1 MNKKNNK
8 TTETEY
14 MIKTFSRLIATEL
27 HLNEHAVENTLKLL
41 DEGCTIP
48 FISRYRKERTGGL
61 DEVQIT
67 TISDRAERLREIAKR
82 KETVVKTIAE
92 QGKMTPGLQQRIDDC
107 WDSTTL
113 EDIYLP
119 YKPRRRTRAQVAREQ
134 GLEPLAQL
142 LLLQREPQPKA
153 AAQRFVRGEVSSAE
167 AALSGA
173 KDIIAEQVSEEER
186 SRNQVRAAFR
196 REAFIVSKVVK
207 SKKDTDEAA
216 KYSDYF
222 DWEEPLKRCSS
233 HRLLAMRRGEAEGIL
248 RVSITIDEADAI
260 SRLQK
265 NYVRGNGAC
274 QRLVAEAVA
283 DGYKRLLYPS
293 IETEFSN
300 ISKEKA
306 DEEAINVF
314 SQNLRQLLLSAPL
327 GQKRV
332 MGIDPGFRTGCKVVC
347 LDAQGLLLHQ
357 EAIFPHPPV
366 NHRMQATVHLQQMIR
381 DYLIEAIA
389 IGNGTA
395 SRETKSFVDDVLS
408 EYAEKKPLV
417 FTVSEDGASVYS
429 ASATAREEFP
439 DEDVTVRG
447 AISIGRR
454 LMDPLAELVKIDPKS
469 IGVGQY
475 QHDVDQT
482 KLKHSLDQTV
492 ESCVNLVGVNLNTA
506 SQHLLTYVSGLGPVL
521 AQNIVDYRKENGAFT
536 SRAQLKK
543 VPRLGPAAFQQC
555 AGFLRIP
562 NAKNPLDNSAVHPES
577 YHVVE
582 QMAKDQHCSVS
593 DLISDASKRSKIDI
607 KKYVTEEVGLPTLTD
622 IMKELEKP
630 GRDPREQIEEFEFDS
645 SVQCIEDLHEGME
658 LPGIVTNITNFGAF
672 VDIGVHQDGLV
683 HVSQLADRYVSDPT
697 QVVRLHQ
704 HVRVRVIGVDLRRQR
719 ISLSMRGFNKH

>member
-1 MNKKNNK
+1 MEHLRIF
-8 TTETEY
+8 TQ
-14 MIKTFSRLIATEL
+14 LIANEL
-27 HLNEHAVENTLKLL
+27 HLQEHAVENTLKLL

-67 TISDRAERLREIAKR
+67 AISNRCEQLQEIAKR
-82 KETVVKTIAE
+82 KETVIKTITE
-92 QGKMTPGLQQRIDDC
+92 LEKMTPELQKRINDC
-107 WDSTTL
+107 WEATVL

-119 YKPRRRTRAQVAREQ
+119 YKPKRRTRAQVAREQ
-134 GLEPLAQL
+134 GLEPLATL
-142 LLLQREPQPKA
+142 LMLQREPHPEQA
-153 AAQRFVRGEVSSAE
+153 AKRFVRGDITDIASA
-167 AALSGA
+167 LHGA
-173 KDIIAEQVSEEER
+173 QDIIAEQVSEEEG
-186 SRNQVRAAFR
+186 SRNQIRAAFR

-207 SKKDTDEAA
+207 TKKDTDEAA
-216 KYSDYF
+216 KYADYF
-222 DWEEPLKRCSS
+222 DWEEPLRRCTS
-233 HRLLAMRRGEAEGIL
+233 HRLLAMRRGENEGIL
-248 RVSITIDEADAI
+248 RVSITIDDEEAVN
-260 SRLQK
+260 RLQRH
-265 NYVRGNGAC
+265 YVHGNGAC
-274 QRLVAEAVA
+274 QRLVAEAVE

-293 IETEFSN
+293 IETEFAN

-314 SQNLRQLLLSAPL
+314 TENLRQLLLGAPL

-347 LDAQGLLLHQ
+347 LDAQGNLLHH

-366 NHRMQATVHLQQMIR
+366 NHRMQATVHVQQMIT
-381 DYLIEAIA
+381 DYHIEAIA

-395 SRETKSFVDDVLS
+395 SRETKEFVEDCIQSLPSLLGEGSGVRLF
-408 EYAEKKPLV
+408 V
-417 FTVSEDGASVYS
+417 VSEDGASVYS
-429 ASATAREEFP
+429 ASKVAREEFP

-447 AISIGRR
+447 AVSIGRR

-506 SQHLLTYVSGLGPVL
+506 SQHLLMYVSGLGPTL
-521 AQNIVDYRKENGAFT
+521 AKNIVDYRKENGAFT

-562 NAKNPLDNSAVHPES
+562 QARNPLDNSAVHPES
-577 YHVVE
+577 YGIVE
-582 QMAKDQHCSVS
+582 QMAKDQHCTVI
-593 DLISDASKRSKIDI
+593 DLINDKEKRDAIDI
-607 KKYVTEEVGLPTLTD
+607 RHYVTTETGLPTLTD
-622 IMKELEKP
+622 ILRELEKP
-630 GRDPREQIEEFEFDS
+630 GRDPREQIEEFEFDPNIQT
-645 SVQCIEDLHEGME
+645 VEDLQEGME

-683 HVSQLADRYVSDPT
+683 HISQLADKYVSDPT
-697 QVVRLHQ
+697 KVVRLHQ
-704 HVRVRVIGVDLRRQR
+704 HVRVRVIGIDLRRNR
-719 ISLSMRGFNKH
+719 ISLSMKGMGNK

>member
-1 MNKKNNK
+1 MEN
-8 TTETEY
+8 
-14 MIKTFSRLIATEL
+14 IKIFTKLISTEL
-27 HLNEHAVENTLKLL
+27 HLQEHAVENTLKLL

-67 TISDRAERLREIAKR
+67 AISNRLEQLQEIAKR
-82 KETVVKTIAE
+82 KDTVVKTITE
-92 QGKMTPGLQQRIDDC
+92 LGKMTPELQKRIDDC
-107 WDSTTL
+107 WESTVL

-119 YKPRRRTRAQVAREQ
+119 YKPKRRTRAQVAREQ

-142 LLLQREPQPKA
+142 LLLQREQDPKR
-153 AAQRFVRGEVSSAE
+153 AAQRFVRDGLAVADC
-167 AALSGA
+167 LKGA
-173 KDIIAEQVSEEER
+173 QDIIAEQMSENER
-186 SRNQVRAAFR
+186 SRNQVRSAFR
-196 REAFIVSKVVK
+196 REAFIESKVVK
-207 SKKDTDEAA
+207 AKKDSDEAQ

-222 DWEEPLKRCSS
+222 EWEEPLKRCSS
-233 HRLLAMRRGEAEGIL
+233 HRLLAMRRGESEGIL
-248 RVSITIDEADAI
+248 RVSITIDDDEAVE
-260 SRLQK
+260 RLQR

-274 QRLVAEAVA
+274 QQLVAEAIE
-283 DGYKRLLYPS
+283 DGYKRLLLPS
-293 IETEFSN
+293 IETEFMN
-300 ISKEKA
+300 LSKQKA
-306 DEEAINVF
+306 DEEAIRVF
-314 SQNLRQLLLSAPL
+314 AENLRQLLLGAPL

-347 LDAQGLLLHQ
+347 LDAQGNLLHH
-357 EAIFPHPPV
+357 EAIFPHPPI
-366 NHRMQATVHLQQMIR
+366 NHRMQATMHLQDMVKKFQ
-381 DYLIEAIA
+381 IEAIA

-395 SRETKSFVDDVLS
+395 SRETKEFVEDALK
-408 EYAEKKPLV
+408 EMAQGKPAPTIFV
-417 FTVSEDGASVYS
+417 VSEDGASVYS
-429 ASATAREEFP
+429 ASKVARDEFP

-447 AISIGRR
+447 AVSIGRR

-475 QHDVDQT
+475 QHDVDQSQ
-482 KLKHSLDQTV
+482 LKHTLDQTV

-543 VPRLGPAAFQQC
+543 VP
-555 AGFLRIP
+555 
-562 NAKNPLDNSAVHPES
+562 PLDNSAVHPES

-593 DLISDASKRSKIDI
+593 DLISDATKRSQIDI
-607 KKYVTEEVGLPTLTD
+607 KQYVTDEVGLPTLTD

-630 GRDPREQIEEFEFDS
+630 GRDPREQIEEFEFDN
-645 SVQCIEDLHEGME
+645 SVQTIEDLHEGME

-683 HVSQLADRYVSDPT
+683 HVSQLANKYVSDPT

-719 ISLSMRGFNKH
+719 ISLSMKNMK